1 MPNSL
6 LPPSLPPLQL
16 GLGFAIALL
25 SSLVL
30 VPVVRHYALKAEL
43 LDAPG
48 ERKIHAQP
56 IPRLGGV
63 AIFVSFL
70 VALGCLG
77 ALGQLTDLIFSRGN
91 LGLIAG
97 GTLMFLLGLL
107 DDLVNLSPY
116 VKLAGQ
122 FLASIVAFGMGV
134 SVDALDLPGS
144 MLLVLNALSFPVTV
158 LWLVGISNAVNFID
172 GIDGLAGGVGVL
184 SSLTMVVVALFT
196 GQPQAALLA
205 ALLAGACLGFLIYNT
220 NPAKIFMGDSGA
232 LFIGFTLACL
242 GVVGVLKT
250 YTVVM
255 LTPMVV
261 LCVPVLDI
269 TYSTFRRL
277 LKGKNP
283 FVADG
288 DHLHHRLLKAGLS
301 QRKTVF
307 AFYLVCVFSG
317 LLVSHYVRSDVVYL
331 AMVGGVALLAI
342 ALLALLRLTDLR
354 LKPTVPVLT
363 DKPEAPIKANST
375 VHTPTNEEM
384 PL

>member
-1 MPNSL
+1 MSNISL
-6 LPPSLPPLQL
+6 APSIPPLQL
-16 GLGFAIALL
+16 GLGFAIALV

-30 VPVVRHYALKAEL
+30 VPVVRHYALKADL

-48 ERKIHAQP
+48 ERKIHSQP

-77 ALGQLTDLIFSRGN
+77 ALGQLTDLIFTRGN

-255 LTPMVV
+255 LTPMIV

-269 TYSTFRRL
+269 TYSTLRRL
-277 LKGKNP
+277 LRGKNP

-307 AFYLVCVFSG
+307 AFYLVCIFSG
-317 LLVSHYVRSDVVYL
+317 LLVSHYVRSDWFYL
-331 AMVGGVALLAI
+331 KMVGGVVLLTI
-342 ALLALLRLTDLR
+342 ALLALLRMNDLS
-354 LKPTVPVLT
+354 LNPAPPVTTEDEVQQPTADADEPSL
-363 DKPEAPIKANST
+363 
-375 VHTPTNEEM
+375 
-384 PL
+384 

>member
-1 MPNSL
+1 MSNISL
-6 LPPSLPPLQL
+6 APSIPPLQL
-16 GLGFAIALL
+16 GLGFAIALV

-30 VPVVRHYALKAEL
+30 VPVVRHYALKADL

-48 ERKIHAQP
+48 ERKIHSQP

-77 ALGQLTDLIFSRGN
+77 ALGQLTDLIFTRGN

-255 LTPMVV
+255 LTPMIV

-269 TYSTFRRL
+269 TYSTLRRL
-277 LKGKNP
+277 LRGKNP

-307 AFYLVCVFSG
+307 AFYLVCIFSG
-317 LLVSHYVRSDVVYL
+317 LLVSHYVRSDWFYL
-331 AMVGGVALLAI
+331 KMVGGVVLLTI
-342 ALLALLRLTDLR
+342 ALLALLRMNDLR
-354 LKPTVPVLT
+354 LKPSPPVT
-363 DKPEAPIKANST
+363 TEDEVQRPTANADEPS
-375 VHTPTNEEM
+375 
-384 PL
+384 L

>member
-1 MPNSL
+1 VPNSL
-6 LPPSLPPLQL
+6 LVPSIPPLQL
-16 GLGFAIALL
+16 GLGFALALV

-30 VPVVRHYALKAEL
+30 VPVVRHYALKADL

-48 ERKIHAQP
+48 ERKIHSQP

-77 ALGQLTDLIFSRGN
+77 AFGQLTDLIFTRGN

-269 TYSTFRRL
+269 TYSTLRRL
-277 LKGKNP
+277 LRGKNP

-317 LLVSHYVRSDVVYL
+317 LLVSHYVRSDWFYL
-331 AMVGGVALLAI
+331 KMVGGVALLAV
-342 ALLALLRLTDLR
+342 ALLALLRMNDLKAKGATPLLEPPPPADSTD
-354 LKPTVPVLT
+354 
-363 DKPEAPIKANST
+363 
-375 VHTPTNEEM
+375 
-384 PL
+384 

>member
-1 MPNSL
+1 MSNISL
-6 LPPSLPPLQL
+6 APSIPPLQL
-16 GLGFAIALL
+16 GLGFAIALV

-30 VPVVRHYALKAEL
+30 VPVVRHYALKADL

-48 ERKIHAQP
+48 ERKIHSQP

-77 ALGQLTDLIFSRGN
+77 ALGQLTDLIFTRGN

-255 LTPMVV
+255 LTPMIV

-269 TYSTFRRL
+269 TYSTLRRL

-307 AFYLVCVFSG
+307 AFYLVCIFSG
-317 LLVSHYVRSDVVYL
+317 LLVSHYVRSDGFYL
-331 AMVGGVALLAI
+331 KMVGGVILLTI
-342 ALLALLRLTDLR
+342 ALLVLFRMNDLR
-354 LKPTVPVLT
+354 LKPVTLVTTEDEVQQ
-363 DKPEAPIKANST
+363 
-375 VHTPTNEEM
+375 PTADADE
-384 PL
+384 PSL

>member
-1 MPNSL
+1 VPNTL
-6 LPPSLPPLQL
+6 ITPSIPPLQL
-16 GLGFAIALL
+16 GLGFLLALV

-30 VPVVRHYALKAEL
+30 VPVVRHYALKADL

-48 ERKIHAQP
+48 ERKIHSQP

-77 ALGQLTDLIFSRGN
+77 ALGQLTDLIFTRGN

-134 SVDALDLPGS
+134 SVEALDLPGS

-269 TYSTFRRL
+269 TYSTLRRL
-277 LKGKNP
+277 LRGKNP

-317 LLVSHYVRSDVVYL
+317 LLVSHYVHSDWFYL
-331 AMVGGVALLAI
+331 KMVGGVVLLAI
-342 ALLALLRLTDLR
+342 ALLALLRMNDLR
-354 LKPTVPVLT
+354 LKPVAPTLETPPESSANPDATLT
-363 DKPEAPIKANST
+363 NKDAS
-375 VHTPTNEEM
+375 
-384 PL
+384 L